1 MSALFDIPGLDGRY
15 AVNEAG
21 EVYSRVSKRWLKSWP
36 VNGYPMVALGSTR
49 RKRLVHLLVLQT
61 FVGPCPEGQEA
72 RHLDGNRRN
81 PARANLCYGTKQENA
96 ADRDVH
102 GTTARGE
109 QVGGAKLTA
118 EQVLAIRDDTRTLK
132 QIAATYGVHFSLI
145 SLIRKRKVWAHV

>member
-1 MSALFDIPGLDGRY
+1 MKDIPGLDGRY

-21 EVYSRVSKRWLKSWP
+21 EVYSRVSKRWLKHWL

-61 FVGPCPEGQEA
+61 FVGACPEGQEA
-72 RHLDGNRRN
+72 RHLNGDRCD
-81 PARANLCYGTKQENA
+81 PSLSNLCYGTKQENA
-96 ADRDVH
+96 ADRDAH

-109 QVGGAKLTA
+109 RVGGAKLTT
-118 EQVLAIRDDTRTLK
+118 EQVLAIREDPRTLK
-132 QIAATYGVHFSLI
+132 QIAADYGVHFSLV